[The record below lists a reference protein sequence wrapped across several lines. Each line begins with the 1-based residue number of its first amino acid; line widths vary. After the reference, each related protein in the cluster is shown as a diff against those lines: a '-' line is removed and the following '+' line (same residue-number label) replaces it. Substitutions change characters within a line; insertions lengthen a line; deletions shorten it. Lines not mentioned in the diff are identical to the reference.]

1 MPKIV
6 KIHPLS
12 PQKIS
17 KSGNEGILSY
27 GQFCLFSPILWLGGW
42 GCPPRQSTPN
52 FGLRSTKLV
61 GTIQVSKKMTH
72 TDNGGSPD
80 WNYGENGGF
89 AFFCILLSKN
99 GTNSKNG
106 RFSIIPIGTASIVS
120 VGHFFT
126 DLDGPN
132 KFC

>member
-42 GCPPRQSTPN
+42 GCPPRQSTTN

-72 TDNGGSPD
+72 IENGGGPD
-80 WNYGENGGF
+80 LNYGETGVF
-89 AFFCILLSKN
+89 AVFL
-99 GTNSKNG
+99 
-106 RFSIIPIGTASIVS
+106 
-120 VGHFFT
+120 HFA
-126 DLDGPN
+126 
-132 KFC
+132 